1 MLFNRP
7 RKTSAVPAGD
17 ADDRSRLADL
27 EAAQR
32 RDVYAAGRGDGHDRA
47 RRRRPRAAR
56 RPR

>member
-7 RKTSAVPAGD
+7 RKTADTTGH

-32 RDVYAAGRGDGHDRA
+32 RDLYAAGRGDGHDRS

>member
-7 RKTSAVPAGD
+7 RKTSDVPTGH

-32 RDVYAAGRGDGHDRA
+32 RDVYAAGRGDGPDRS
-47 RRRRPRAAR
+47 RRPRRAAR

>member
-7 RKTSAVPAGD
+7 RKTSDAAGH

-32 RDVYAAGRGDGHDRA
+32 RDLYAAGRGDGHDRS

>member
-1 MLFNRP
+1 MLFPRS
-7 RKTSAVPAGD
+7 RKTAETTIE

-32 RDVYAAGRGDGHDRA
+32 RDVYAAGRGDGPDRS
-47 RRRRPRAAR
+47 RRPRRAAR

>member
-7 RKTSAVPAGD
+7 RKTTDHAGHV
-17 ADDRSRLADL
+17 DDRSRLADL

-32 RDVYAAGRGDGHDRA
+32 RDLYAAGRGDGHDRS
-47 RRRRPRAAR
+47 RRRRLRAAR

>member
-1 MLFNRP
+1 MLFNRS
-7 RKTSAVPAGD
+7 RKAPEVTGH

-32 RDVYAAGRGDGHDRA
+32 RDVYAAGRGDGHDRS
-47 RRRRPRAAR
+47 RRRRLRAAR